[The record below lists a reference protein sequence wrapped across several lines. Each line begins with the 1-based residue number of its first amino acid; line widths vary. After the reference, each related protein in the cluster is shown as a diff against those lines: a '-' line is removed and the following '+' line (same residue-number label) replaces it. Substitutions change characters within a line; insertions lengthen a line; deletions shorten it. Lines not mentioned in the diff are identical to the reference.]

1 MLTTI
6 IALFL
11 RIVSNPLANV
21 YQKKICENNSSLL
34 CNFYTYFILGMF
46 CIPFA
51 LKVNWTILPK
61 EFWIFALSAGFLCS
75 VGNACLVKALQ
86 LGELSVLGPI
96 NSYKC
101 VVGMIVAIFV
111 IHEIPTLWGICGI
124 VLIIWGSWFVFD
136 TQKEGFSLALFKRKD
151 ILLRF
156 TALILMG
163 IEAVFLKK
171 VILLSSPVISFMLWC
186 WAGAFFAFLLI
197 LLFKKPIKFIQKTDI
212 QKYVIVC
219 FMLATMQLTTNFVFK
234 HMVVGYALA
243 LFQLSTLVNLW
254 FGYRFFH
261 ETDIKKKLV
270 GTLIMLAGSVI
281 VLIS

>member
-1 MLTTI
+1 MLTTL

-21 YQKKICENNSSLL
+21 YQKKITQESSSLL
-34 CNFYTYFILGMF
+34 CNFYTYFILGIF

-51 LKVNWTILPK
+51 INVNWASLPK
-61 EFWIFALSAGFLCS
+61 EFWIYAFAAGFLCS

-86 LGELSVLGPI
+86 IGELSVLGPI

-101 VVGMIVAIFV
+101 IVGMIVAIFV
-111 IHEIPTLWGICGI
+111 IHEIPTISGILG
-124 VLIIWGSWFVFD
+124 VLLIIWGSWFVFD
-136 TQKEGFSLALFKRKD
+136 TQKDGFSIATFLRKD

-156 TALILMG
+156 TALFLMG

-197 LLFKKPIKFIQKTDI
+197 ILFRKPIQLIRKNDI
-212 QKYVIVC
+212 PKYVIVLS
-219 FMLATMQLTTNFVFK
+219 MLATMQLTTNFVFK
-234 HMVVGYALA
+234 HMNVGYALA

-254 FGYRFFH
+254 FGYKFFH
-261 ETDIKKKLV
+261 ETDMKKKLT

-281 VLIS
+281 VILS